1 MFGVPVLV
9 NLKGKTHIK
18 SISGSVATFFVII
31 IIIASAT

>member
-9 NLKGKTHIK
+9 NLKGKTQIK
-18 SISGSVATFFVII
+18 SICGSVATFLVII